1 MDIELVTS
9 SASVCAARFC
19 LSCQALWTHI
29 VCTTGDM
36 GGSTPTLMVLL
47 CLGLCWGPR
56 DKVQAGTLPKPA
68 IWADPGP
75 VVPVGSPVTLWCQ
88 GSQQAQVYHLYK
100 ERVSGA
106 VETERPHSSS
116 DRVGFHREHT
126 SAHDAGRYHASSENS
141 TSAFSERS
149 DPLALVV
156 TGAGTPPSLSAQPSP
171 VVASGGNV
179 TLACS
184 SQNISGT
191 FHLLKEGDSDPP
203 RQRNSSFLQG
213 RHQAL
218 FPVGPSSPSHGGTYR
233 CYHNS
238 YSYPLMWSAPSAPLR
253 LQVTGAYGEPSLSA
267 QPGPLVPSGHSLTL
281 RCGSGAG
288 FGRFA
293 LTKDEGRTGPQ
304 RLDGQHS
311 PDFPLGPVA
320 RTHGGQYRCYGGH
333 NLSHVWSAPSA
344 PLDILIAGMDP
355 KPSLSAQP
363 GPTVSPG
370 ENVTLQCRSDAH
382 SDTFY
387 LSKEGSPASPQRL
400 LLQDTAAPSQALFT
414 FRAVTSAHGGTYRCY
429 SSHSASPFLLSHPSD
444 PLRLQVSDAWD
455 AGYVRVLTGVSVG
468 FILLLCLLLLLLL
481 LLRQRRQSKRRKWAD
496 AAQTDT
502 QPEEGVQL
510 DPQQSMNSEDSQGV
524 MYAQVNCRRRQ
535 QGVTA
540 SPYPL
545 TEKLLDMKDRQTE
558 EAATSDVPQ
567 EELTYAQLNC
577 LTHRQGT
584 APIFSPS
591 KESPAEPSVYAALA
605 IH

>member
-1 MDIELVTS
+1 
-9 SASVCAARFC
+9 
-19 LSCQALWTHI
+19 
-29 VCTTGDM
+29 M
-36 GGSTPTLMVLL
+36 GGSTPTPTLMALL
-47 CLGLCWGPR
+47 CLGLCRGPR
-56 DKVQAGTLPKPA
+56 DQVQAGTLPKPA

-126 SAHDAGRYHASSENS
+126 SAHDAGRYQCAYNSSSAASENSTSASSENS

-171 VVASGGNV
+171 VVAAGGNV

-184 SQNISGT
+184 SQNVSGT

-218 FPVGPSSPSHGGTYR
+218 FPVGPSSPSHGGTYI

-238 YSYPLMWSAPSAPLR
+238 YLYPLMWSAPSAPLR
-253 LQVTGAYGEPSLSA
+253 LQVTGAYREPSLSA

-281 RCGSGAG
+281 RCGSEAS

-293 LTKDEGRTGPQ
+293 LTKDEGHMGPQ

-333 NLSHVWSAPSA
+333 NLSHMWSAPSA
-344 PLDILIAGMDP
+344 PLNILIAGMDT

-370 ENVTLQCRSDAH
+370 EDVTLQCRSDAR

-400 LLQDTAAPSQALFT
+400 RLQDTAAPSQALFT

-444 PLRLQVSDAWD
+444 PLRLQVSGPARPPGDYTM
-455 AGYVRVLTGVSVG
+455 GNLIRLGVAA
-468 FILLLCLLLLLLL
+468 FLLLVLGVLLLEALHSH
-481 LLRQRRQSKRRKWAD
+481 RRARDVAGGGPRGP
-496 AAQTDT
+496 TGG
-502 QPEEGVQL
+502 P
-510 DPQQSMNSEDSQGV
+510 MNFYD
-524 MYAQVNCRRRQ
+524 
-535 QGVTA
+535 
-540 SPYPL
+540 L
-545 TEKLLDMKDRQTE
+545 
-558 EAATSDVPQ
+558 
-567 EELTYAQLNC
+567 
-577 LTHRQGT
+577 
-584 APIFSPS
+584 
-591 KESPAEPSVYAALA
+591 
-605 IH
+605 